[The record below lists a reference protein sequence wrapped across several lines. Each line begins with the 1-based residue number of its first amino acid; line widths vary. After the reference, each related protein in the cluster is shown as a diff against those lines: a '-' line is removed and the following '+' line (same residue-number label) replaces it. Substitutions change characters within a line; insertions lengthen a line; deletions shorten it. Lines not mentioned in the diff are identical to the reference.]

1 VKYGDGPF
9 VSVPLF
15 TVDTPIN
22 QLYAICLYNHIC
34 VQLAVGGC
42 FMGRQARKIRDSN
55 IYHVMLRGVDRQVSF
70 EDQQDEDKF
79 LSLLNRY
86 RLRCGFAVYGL
97 RTVLQAVIVNI
108 LAQPLRLLAQ
118 PLRFIRM
125 WILHFPYCRWS
136 S

>member
-1 VKYGDGPF
+1 
-9 VSVPLF
+9 
-15 TVDTPIN
+15 
-22 QLYAICLYNHIC
+22 
-34 VQLAVGGC
+34 
-42 FMGRQARKIRDSN
+42 MGRQARKIRDSN

-70 EDQQDEDKF
+70 EDQQDEF

>member
-1 VKYGDGPF
+1 
-9 VSVPLF
+9 
-15 TVDTPIN
+15 
-22 QLYAICLYNHIC
+22 
-34 VQLAVGGC
+34 
-42 FMGRQARKIRDSN
+42 MGRQARKIRDSN

-79 LSLLNRY
+79 LSLLNRC

>member
-1 VKYGDGPF
+1 
-9 VSVPLF
+9 
-15 TVDTPIN
+15 
-22 QLYAICLYNHIC
+22 
-34 VQLAVGGC
+34 
-42 FMGRQARKIRDSN
+42 MGRQARKIRDSN

-118 PLRFIRM
+118 PCVSYGCGFCTFHTAAGAADY
-125 WILHFPYCRWS
+125 LHKRGHPGS
-136 S
+136 LH